1 VSMSKEKSKDKHS
14 RPCNGNN
21 SVSLAGELQSK
32 SPVSECGLG
41 RAENRNHNH
50 SLFSNSR
57 RRKGGTGLILNID
70 TMMVQ
75 IDA

>member
-1 VSMSKEKSKDKHS
+1 MSKEKSKDKHS

-41 RAENRNHNH
+41 RAENRNHKKLH
-50 SLFSNSR
+50 TSPMEEKAALAVF
-57 RRKGGTGLILNID
+57 
-70 TMMVQ
+70 Q
-75 IDA
+75 